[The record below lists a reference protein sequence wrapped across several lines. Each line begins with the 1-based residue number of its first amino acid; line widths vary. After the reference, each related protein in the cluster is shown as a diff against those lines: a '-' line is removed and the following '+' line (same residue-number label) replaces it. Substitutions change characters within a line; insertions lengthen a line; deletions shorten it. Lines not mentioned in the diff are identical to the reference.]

1 MGDKLPFKAFSSA
14 LKMCQIF
21 LFRSSFIASRNGRL
35 RGLIRW
41 QIFLSVKEEMFIDTL
56 GPSKGIFYWSFFLWL
71 NHTFFYLGNVSESY
85 LEKTFYSRR
94 DG

>member
-1 MGDKLPFKAFSSA
+1 MGDKLPFKAFPSA
-14 LKMCQIF
+14 LKMCQMF
-21 LFRSSFIASRNGRL
+21 PFRSSFIASRNGTL

-56 GPSKGIFYWSFFLWL
+56 GPSKDIFYWSFFLWL
-71 NHTFFYLGNVSESY
+71 NHTVFYLGNVSESY
-85 LEKTFYSRR
+85 LKKTFYSRR